1 MENANAMEEGRHGG
15 GGAAAAA
22 SRSPKGK
29 KKLKKIWHNTP
40 MEILHG
46 SLAILSVGTS
56 FTGIIL
62 TWSDPGIRGITM
74 FAGILTSVIAP
85 YVYYQQTK
93 LTDIN
98 AMKDIYNAMKREVG
112 RLSEENRRLHNRT
125 KDMEQTIDNLADME
139 TALDVITGTQG
150 HSVEAYAEQVEE
162 NEEILDQMEKNL
174 KANVLQNLLQV
185 LIRHDRDND
194 MRIEESEI
202 DNLIRR
208 IKMINGV
215 DVVEEEF
222 RELAMKAGGSLASI
236 MDIIQKS
243 MEGDDEGEGD
253 ELRSSVFVLKDSSI
267 RSEKKND

>member
-93 LTDIN
+93 L
-98 AMKDIYNAMKREVG
+98 
-112 RLSEENRRLHNRT
+112 
-125 KDMEQTIDNLADME
+125 
-139 TALDVITGTQG
+139 
-150 HSVEAYAEQVEE
+150 
-162 NEEILDQMEKNL
+162 
-174 KANVLQNLLQV
+174 LL
-185 LIRHDRDND
+185 
-194 MRIEESEI
+194 
-202 DNLIRR
+202 
-208 IKMINGV
+208 
-215 DVVEEEF
+215 
-222 RELAMKAGGSLASI
+222 
-236 MDIIQKS
+236 
-243 MEGDDEGEGD
+243 
-253 ELRSSVFVLKDSSI
+253 
-267 RSEKKND
+267 